1 MTFSVYIGS
10 VYFLFI
16 FFFVGWDQNLN
27 VNILGEF
34 SVKIG
39 FFLFWSGRFLE
50 MLWGSHKTSY
60 MFWVFN
66 VEKGTIL
73 HAFWQFLI
81 FFGGGG
87 GGGSNLK
94 RTSNGLTQI

>member
-16 FFFVGWDQNLN
+16 FFFVGWDQLN

-39 FFLFWSGRFLE
+39 FSFLVRE
-50 MLWGSHKTSY
+50 
-60 MFWVFN
+60 
-66 VEKGTIL
+66 
-73 HAFWQFLI
+73 I
-81 FFGGGG
+81 FGDVLGV
-87 GGGSNLK
+87 S
-94 RTSNGLTQI
+94 

>member
-27 VNILGEF
+27 VNSFGEF
-34 SVKIG
+34 SVKIDI
-39 FFLFWSGRFLE
+39 FFWSGRFLE
-50 MLWGSHKTSY
+50 MFWGSHKTSY

-66 VEKGTIL
+66 VENGTIL
-73 HAFWQFLI
+73 NAFWQFLI

-87 GGGSNLK
+87 WGV
-94 RTSNGLTQI
+94 TSNELQMV

>member
-39 FFLFWSGRFLE
+39 FSFFGQGDFWRCFGGLIKHHICFGCLMSKKGLFLMRF
-50 MLWGSHKTSY
+50 GNFS
-60 MFWVFN
+60 
-66 VEKGTIL
+66 
-73 HAFWQFLI
+73 I

-87 GGGSNLK
+87 GEGV
-94 RTSNGLTQI
+94 TSNEIQMV

>member
-39 FFLFWSGRFLE
+39 FSFLVREIFGDVLE
-50 MLWGSHKTSY
+50 VS
-60 MFWVFN
+60 
-66 VEKGTIL
+66 
-73 HAFWQFLI
+73 
-81 FFGGGG
+81 
-87 GGGSNLK
+87 
-94 RTSNGLTQI
+94 

>member
-16 FFFVGWDQNLN
+16 FFFFVGWDQNLN

-39 FFLFWSGRFLE
+39 FSFLFRE
-50 MLWGSHKTSY
+50 
-60 MFWVFN
+60 
-66 VEKGTIL
+66 
-73 HAFWQFLI
+73 I
-81 FFGGGG
+81 FGDVLGV
-87 GGGSNLK
+87 S
-94 RTSNGLTQI
+94 

>member
-1 MTFSVYIGS
+1 M
-10 VYFLFI
+10 
-16 FFFVGWDQNLN
+16 
-27 VNILGEF
+27 
-34 SVKIG
+34 
-39 FFLFWSGRFLE
+39 FWR
-50 MLWGSHKTSY
+50 SHKISY

-73 HAFWQFLI
+73 NAFWQFLI

-87 GGGSNLK
+87 GNLK

>member
-39 FFLFWSGRFLE
+39 FSFLVREIFGDVSGVLATTLFP
-50 MLWGSHKTSY
+50 
-60 MFWVFN
+60 VP
-66 VEKGTIL
+66 
-73 HAFWQFLI
+73 
-81 FFGGGG
+81 
-87 GGGSNLK
+87 
-94 RTSNGLTQI
+94 